1 MSKQSNPALIG
12 AFVVGAVALL
22 AVAVAVFGGYAL
34 FARKTVLVS
43 YFDGSVKGLREGS
56 DVVFRGVPVGF
67 VRDIAL
73 LADVETLAPKI
84 EVTMELIP
92 DSIRVVRR
100 GAPVERRFDEAIDI
114 DRMVESGFS
123 AQLGID
129 SIITGQLLVEL
140 DFRPG
145 QRLELYGGRTPH
157 AEIPSV
163 PSNIQQAI
171 ARVQTLLEE
180 IEENVDF
187 ATIGA
192 RLSSVLAGLDAL
204 ANSQDLRAA
213 LEGLNRFVNAPETQ
227 TLSASL
233 QATLGEL
240 RGLANQA
247 RGLVETM
254 DGDVAAL
261 AEALK
266 PAAGEL
272 GTALEQLQQTLE
284 AVRRQAAGTSP
295 QMYQL
300 QSTLVEIEAAAESM
314 REFFDELERRPESL
328 LRGRRP

>member
-1 MSKQSNPALIG
+1 MSKQSSPTLIG

-22 AVAVAVFGGYAL
+22 AVAAAVFGGYAL
-34 FARKTVLVS
+34 FARKTVLVT
-43 YFDGSVKGLREGS
+43 YFDGSVKGLRESS

-73 LADVETLAPKI
+73 LTDVETLAPKI

-100 GAPVERRFDEAIDI
+100 GEPVERGFDEAIDMK
-114 DRMVESGFS
+114 RMVEAGFS

-145 QRLELYGGRTPH
+145 QRLELYGGQTPH
-157 AEIPSV
+157 PEIPSV

-171 ARVQTLLEE
+171 ARVQTLLED

-187 ATIGA
+187 EAIGA

-213 LEGLNRFVNAPETQ
+213 IGGLDRLVNAPETQ
-227 TLSASL
+227 GLSTTL
-233 QATLGEL
+233 QATLDEL
-240 RGLANQA
+240 RTLARRA
-247 RGLVETM
+247 RGLVDTV
-254 DGDVAAL
+254 DGDVASL

-266 PAAGEL
+266 PAADEL
-272 GTALEQLQQTLE
+272 DTTLEQLQHTLE
-284 AVRRQAAGTSP
+284 AVRRHAAGTSP

-300 QSTLVEIEAAAESM
+300 QSTLAEIEAAAEAM
-314 REFFDELERRPESL
+314 RDFFDELERRPESL